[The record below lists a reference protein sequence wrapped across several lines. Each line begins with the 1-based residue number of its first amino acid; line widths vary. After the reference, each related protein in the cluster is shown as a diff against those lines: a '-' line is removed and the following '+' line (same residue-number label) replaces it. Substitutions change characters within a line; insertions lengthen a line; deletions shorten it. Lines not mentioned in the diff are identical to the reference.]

1 LTWHNDFDIV
11 RPMSKIKVGVIGV
24 GHLGKEHA
32 RIYSQ
37 LENAELVA
45 LCDIDPAKEEKAK
58 ELGVPF
64 TTDFRKLLPQVQAV
78 SVSVPTSQ
86 HYAVAKEFLAAGI
99 HTLIEKP
106 MTSTLEQADE
116 LIELALKN
124 RCVLRVGHI
133 ERFNAGFKTVEKI
146 AHNIRFIEIHRLGP
160 FTPRINDCGVVL
172 DLMIHDIDIVLG
184 LVDSEIQTMD
194 AVGINVVTPFEDI
207 ANVRI
212 RFKNGCI
219 ADLTASRLTPEKQR
233 KIRIF
238 QDNAYIS
245 LDYGAQTAQIF
256 TRENGQILRKEIDI
270 QKEEPLKNELADFVA
285 TVQNGSG
292 VGKPDMG
299 ARNALDFA
307 LRIIE
312 EIKRYQAA
320 FVPAR

>member
-1 LTWHNDFDIV
+1 MAKL
-11 RPMSKIKVGVIGV
+11 KVGVVGV

-37 LENAELVA
+37 LENVQLVGV
-45 LCDIDPAKEEKAK
+45 CDIDAAREEKAR
-58 ELGVPF
+58 ELGIPF
-64 TTDFRKLLPQVQAV
+64 TTDFRKLIPQVEAV

-86 HYAVAKEFLAAGI
+86 HYAVAREFLEAGV
-99 HTLIEKP
+99 HTLVEKP
-106 MTSTLEQADE
+106 MTSTLEQADA
-116 LIELALKN
+116 LIDLALKN

-133 ERFNAGFKTVEKI
+133 ERYNAGFRAVEKI
-146 AHNIRFIEIHRLGP
+146 ARNPRFIEIHRLGP

-172 DLMIHDIDIVLG
+172 DLMIHDLDIILG
-184 LVDSEIQTMD
+184 LVDSEIQSMD
-194 AVGINVVTPFEDI
+194 AVGINVITPFEDI

-245 LDYGAQTAQIF
+245 LDYGAQAGQIF
-256 TRENGQILRKEIDI
+256 TRENGQILHHAIDI
-270 QKEEPLKNELADFVA
+270 QKEESLKNELEDFTA

-292 VGKPDMG
+292 IGKPDIG

-312 EIKRYQAA
+312 EIKRCQAA
-320 FVPAR
+320 FTQTR